1 MFSDKTIIQDSP
13 IARFLFSDVRFASF
27 WLVVRVYIGWLWLSS
42 GWGKVQNPAWTDTGQ
57 ALAGF
62 WKGAVAIPAQGSPRI
77 TFDWYRSFL
86 QFLIDTEAYV
96 WFGKAIAFGEL
107 LVGIGLIVG
116 AFVGVAAFF
125 GAAMNFNFMLAGTA
139 STNPLMFLLAMLLIM
154 AWKTAGYY
162 GLDRYLLPILGT
174 PWQPIPIKRIR
185 SGGATRSPQRVAT

>member
-1 MFSDKTIIQDSP
+1 MFKDNTIIQDSP
-13 IARFLFSDVRFASF
+13 IARFLFSDVRFASV
-27 WLVVRVYIGWLWLSS
+27 WLVVRVYIGWLWVTS

-77 TFDWYRSFL
+77 TFDWYRNFL
-86 QFLIDTEAYV
+86 QFLIDTESYV
-96 WFGKAIAFGEL
+96 WFGKLVAFGEL

-116 AFVGVAAFF
+116 AFVGIAAFF

-154 AWKTAGYY
+154 AWKTSGYY
-162 GLDRYLLPILGT
+162 GLDRFLLPLLGT
-174 PWQPIPIKRIR
+174 PWQPIPVKRIR
-185 SGGATRSPQRVAT
+185 NGRNAEHAALAT